1 MSKMQLW
8 NPESTATLL
17 LGKGARM
24 TYVGILED
32 DALQRE
38 ALQSMVESHY
48 EAQGENHEAVAF
60 AGAGEL
66 VSYLGARRPLD
77 ILLADIVLDGEGAE
91 KSPSSD
97 TAIDLIRGF
106 PLLGGDVQVIYVTG
120 YEKYHTSA
128 YETDHA
134 CFLLK
139 PVSQAD
145 LDFALARAEGLRR
158 KRCIAPFRIR
168 AGSEDR
174 IVRPAQISFV
184 ESDRRI
190 LKINVAGSSF
200 ETYGKLSDYERRLP
214 ERFVRCHKSF
224 LVNMDYVVMCRAN
237 ELALSTGE
245 KIPVSQS
252 RRKQTQE
259 AVRAY
264 VRDMR

>member
-1 MSKMQLW
+1 
-8 NPESTATLL
+8 
-17 LGKGARM
+17 M
-24 TYVGILED
+24 THVGILED
-32 DALQRE
+32 DATQRE
-38 ALQSMVESHY
+38 ALVSMVASHY
-48 EAQGENHEAVAF
+48 QAQGEPLETVEFDRAEA
-60 AGAGEL
+60 L
-66 VSYLGARRPLD
+66 VSHLRARRPLD
-77 ILLADIVLDGEGAE
+77 ILLADIVLDGEGNGAGTGKSGE
-91 KSPSSD
+91 KGPASE
-97 TAIDLIRGF
+97 TAIDLMKRLFGM
-106 PLLGGDVQVIYVTG
+106 GGDVQLIYVTG

-190 LKINVAGSSF
+190 LKIHVAGSSF